1 MLSSGNGYAS
11 HLLSLLHYAISISDT
26 LPPFP
31 SAWGA
36 PPDSSIRPQDAT
48 FATLWSDVGAEFYRK
63 VKIGHGEGARDG
75 WIVNFDQ
82 EVRWEVTPSSD
93 TDGPALP
100 DGWRAIGQVTDV
112 PHDLLESLASRAL
125 DDVKNKNISA
135 STIVY
140 DPPTSP
146 GILHWIRRYTRWYPK
161 ELPFKGEIQNA
172 YINEST
178 SPASLVVL
186 VPSYTPDEP
195 PTLVVSLLGVPS
207 VDPQHLESTYD
218 LLTALAQWYRC
229 QKVEVWQVPDEVTK
243 IWKAKSDAKV
253 QVVKRDE
260 HLGAMVWYGKE
271 EVEDVKAIGGE

>member
-1 MLSSGNGYAS
+1 M
-11 HLLSLLHYAISISDT
+11 HYAISIPNT

-36 PPDSSIRPQDAT
+36 PPSPSVRPQDAT

-63 VKIGHGEGARDG
+63 VKIGQGESARDG

-82 EVRWEVTPSSD
+82 EVRWEISPP
-93 TDGPALP
+93 TDAAAGSALP
-100 DGWRAIGQVTDV
+100 QGWRALGEVTDV
-112 PHDLLESLASRAL
+112 PHNLLESLASRAL
-125 DDVKNKNISA
+125 NNSNDVPA

-146 GILHWIRRYTRWYPK
+146 GILQWIRRYTRWYPA
-161 ELPFKGEIQNA
+161 ELPFKGEIHNA

-186 VPSYTPDEP
+186 VPSYTPDET

-207 VDPQHLESTYD
+207 TDPEHLGSTYE

-229 QKVEVWQVPDEVTK
+229 AKVEVWQVPDEVIK
-243 IWKAKSDAKV
+243 VWKARSGGKV
-253 QVVKRDE
+253 EVVKRDE
-260 HLGAMVWYGKE
+260 HLGAIVWYGKE
-271 EVEDVKAIGGE
+271 LTEDVQAIGGE